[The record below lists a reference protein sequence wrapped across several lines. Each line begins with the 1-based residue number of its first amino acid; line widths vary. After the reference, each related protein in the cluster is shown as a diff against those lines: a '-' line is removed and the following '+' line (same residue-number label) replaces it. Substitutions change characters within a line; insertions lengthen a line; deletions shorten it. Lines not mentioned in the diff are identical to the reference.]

1 MFRFMDRNFLDI
13 LIACGPFFTID
24 SVSEEPL
31 DELVREATEIAP
43 HLVIL
48 IGPFLEEKH
57 MGTDFIQP
65 KELSE
70 LIASK
75 VAEMKKV
82 GSQVLLVPSAKDFF
96 ADPIMPTPEIDEPG
110 KF

>member
-57 MGTDFIQP
+57 MGTDFIQR

>member
-1 MFRFMDRNFLDI
+1 M
-13 LIACGPFFTID
+13 
-24 SVSEEPL
+24 SEEPL
-31 DELVREATEIAP
+31 DELVREASEIAP

-57 MGTDFIQP
+57 MGTDCIQP
-65 KELSE
+65 KDLSE
-70 LIASK
+70 LVASK

-110 KF
+110 LLKICLQTHTFKPV